1 MAIGSLV
8 LSFWDY
14 DKEVG
19 TVKVPFASYD
29 ETTFVAAQAEL
40 DALRAAIN
48 GVTLGV
54 NWKETRVLSE
64 ELIPGTPPNDP
75 TCQREV
81 KWLVRMT
88 EADTMRSL
96 RLEIP
101 MADYALLNPTNK
113 GKMLIT
119 SGAGQTLKNAI
130 EASYVSDR
138 EKTVTVDEIV
148 LVGRNS

>member
-1 MAIGSLV
+1 MAVGALV

-14 DKEVG
+14 DKENG
-19 TVKVPFASYD
+19 TVKVPFATYD

-64 ELIPGTPPNDP
+64 ELIPGTPPNDK
-75 TCQREV
+75 TCQREIR
-81 KWLVRMT
+81 WLVRMT
-88 EADTMRSL
+88 EATSL
-96 RLEIP
+96 RPLTLTIP
-101 MADYALLNPTNK
+101 MADYSLLDPNNR

-119 SGAGQTLKNAI
+119 SGNGLTLKNAI

-138 EKTVTVDEIV
+138 ELQVTVDEIV
-148 LVGRNS
+148 MVGRNV